1 MTKKRLLD
9 CCASDVVNMDRE
21 TLLYAIRASE
31 GRVLVSETIAI
42 TQPLLNNVSNAE
54 LAASQG
60 ADVVLIPAPGTVP
73 GMSQE
78 KVTSLIACA
87 HAHGALAM
95 TTIGTSQE
103 GADVST
109 VRQIALM
116 SKMAGA
122 DLHHIGD
129 TGYMGIALPENIMA
143 YSIAIRGVRHTYTR
157 MARSINR

>member
-87 HAHGALAM
+87 HAHG
-95 TTIGTSQE
+95 
-103 GADVST
+103 
-109 VRQIALM
+109 RW
-116 SKMAGA
+116 
-122 DLHHIGD
+122 
-129 TGYMGIALPENIMA
+129 
-143 YSIAIRGVRHTYTR
+143 R
-157 MARSINR
+157 